1 MKSYM
6 QMYLREEESIQQEL
20 GHCDLD
26 FMLHWLNLYDCA
38 VKKYY
43 KIIWCGLKYT
53 NKQNKKKQKT
63 KQKEP
68 PPQKKTPN
76 KQIKTEKNINLFL
89 FHPL

>member
-53 NKQNKKKQKT
+53 NKQNQKNKKQNK
-63 KQKEP
+63 KNP
-68 PPQKKTPN
+68 LPKKTPQTN
-76 KQIKTEKNINLFL
+76 K
-89 FHPL
+89 